1 MRLFLLRF
9 SLFSTHNIVKED
21 MIQLK
26 IHYMDKLLYTEIKI
40 KHRFFLQ
47 PNFTRSSEK
56 ILLAIMRF
64 KKGSKVEVFCR
75 NEVPSGAWRCAE
87 IISGNGHNYT
97 VRYAQYLGK
106 TNNVYMDKVSRKAI
120 RPCPPAAD
128 CAESWMAG
136 DVVEVFDDFSWK
148 IATILKVLSGD
159 SSLVRL
165 LGSSRE
171 FQAHKMNIRVRKS
184 WQDDE
189 WVLIGKGSGSSE
201 VAKYKGGSTFNSH
214 KKMSFRLAQADA
226 DLEVQEGNNCFGIKS
241 ATDLQES
248 HVVSRMLKRASP
260 YGPFAEACTGN
271 IQKMIAVEK
280 DGEHQRVISRNTSSL
295 LKKVDAVAY
304 PRKNLGETYMHASSN
319 NLTNGYYGM
328 VRGKPKCVEYS
339 HGRSLEANDSD
350 IDVCSVGSC
359 SISSDSTSMLSS
371 RILAGDCEE
380 ADNISSDA
388 ESFSGRGDEEEKSP
402 LPVGEDVA
410 ARIHRLELHAYRS
423 TLEALYASG
432 PLSWEQEALLTNL
445 RITLHISND
454 EHLMELRNLIS
465 AGTSPYID
473 Q

>member
-1 MRLFLLRF
+1 
-9 SLFSTHNIVKED
+9 
-21 MIQLK
+21 
-26 IHYMDKLLYTEIKI
+26 
-40 KHRFFLQ
+40 
-47 PNFTRSSEK
+47 
-56 ILLAIMRF
+56 MRF

-189 WVLIGKGSGSSE
+189 WVLIGKGSGSCE

-214 KKMSFRLAQADA
+214 KNMSFRLAQADA

-260 YGPFAEACTGN
+260 YGSFAEACTGN

-280 DGEHQRVISRNTSSL
+280 DGERQRVISRNTSSL
-295 LKKVDAVAY
+295 LEKVDAVAY
-304 PRKNLGETYMHASSN
+304 PRKNLGETYMRASSN

-371 RILAGDCEE
+371 RNLAGDCEE

-388 ESFSGRGDEEEKSP
+388 ESFSGRGDEEEKPP

-454 EHLMELRNLIS
+454 EHLMELRNLIA
-465 AGTSPYID
+465 AGTSPYIVD